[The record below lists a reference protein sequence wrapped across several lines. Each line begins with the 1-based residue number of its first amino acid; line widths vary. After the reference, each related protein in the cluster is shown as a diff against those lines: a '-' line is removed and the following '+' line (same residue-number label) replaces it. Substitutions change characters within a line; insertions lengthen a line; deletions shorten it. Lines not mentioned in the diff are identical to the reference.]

1 MAPGIFNLF
10 AYANEGHA
18 EPQELDRNTLR
29 PNHAFV
35 DRCDGWGPITVLG
48 IDFRVQS
55 PVFPELLKVLCF
67 HACLVLISVYASAVQ
82 YLLVER
88 SPNLAPILLD
98 QFGTSSTGPI
108 WHLRLL
114 FEFLN
119 PSLRSL
125 HLFDGSVQLPFGV
138 DPPLA
143 DPAENRE
150 QADDGQ
156 QINCNHF
163 LRLLSN
169 LVCNLRTSTQSPCRI
184 QYGRDSRLCC
194 PRAICMVVFF
204 NLRA

>member
-1 MAPGIFNLF
+1 MR
-10 AYANEGHA
+10 EC
-18 EPQELDRNTLR
+18 R
-29 PNHAFV
+29 
-35 DRCDGWGPITVLG
+35 
-48 IDFRVQS
+48 
-55 PVFPELLKVLCF
+55 PVFGGREK
-67 HACLVLISVYASAVQ
+67 A
-82 YLLVER
+82 
-88 SPNLAPILLD
+88 

-108 WHLRLL
+108 WHQFYWTNLAPVLLDQFGTSSTDSTRLRLL

-125 HLFDGSVQLPFGV
+125 HLLDGSAQFPFGTN
-138 DPPLA
+138 PPLA

-156 QINCNHF
+156 QVNCNHF

-169 LVCNLRTSTQSPCRI
+169 LFCSLRTSTQSSCRI
-184 QYGRDSRLCC
+184 HSGRDSRLCC

>member
-1 MAPGIFNLF
+1 MR
-10 AYANEGHA
+10 EC
-18 EPQELDRNTLR
+18 R
-29 PNHAFV
+29 PVFV
-35 DRCDGWGPITVLG
+35 GREKAQFGTNSTGPI
-48 IDFRVQS
+48 
-55 PVFPELLKVLCF
+55 LLDQF
-67 HACLVLISVYASAVQ
+67 YWT
-82 YLLVER
+82 
-88 SPNLAPILLD
+88 NLAPILLD
-98 QFGTSSTGPI
+98 QFGTSSTDSVSSTDSTR
-108 WHLRLL
+108 LRLL

-169 LVCNLRTSTQSPCRI
+169 LVCNLRTSTQSSCRI
-184 QYGRDSRLCC
+184 HFGRDNRVS
-194 PRAICMVVFF
+194 
-204 NLRA
+204 